1 MSSTRVISG
10 PPSADHPVPPAVR
23 AAAGP
28 AEIEGIWQNALGG
41 VTYRIGSG
49 EQIRFAKWSPGC
61 PPEAEGDLKTEAQRM
76 TWAGKFIRVP
86 EVLSCEEQADGQ
98 LLIPAAL
105 HGHSA
110 ASSLGKSDPAR
121 SAHAVG
127 HGLRQ
132 MHDALPIGA
141 CPFDWDL
148 ESRIQHLPADQQA
161 EFLDNA
167 PELDLVVC
175 HGDACL
181 PNTIITDDHEFS
193 AHVDLGMLGL
203 ADRWVDLAIAA
214 WSSEWNYGPGF
225 EQYVYAGYGIEP
237 DERKISFYR
246 RVWDAA

>member
-28 AEIEGIWQNALGG
+28 AEIEGVWQNALGG

-49 EQIRFAKWSPGC
+49 EQMRFAKWSPGC

-76 TWAGKFIRVP
+76 RWAGKFIRVP
-86 EVLSCEEQADGQ
+86 EVLSCEQHADGQ
-98 LLIPAAL
+98 LLITAAL

-127 HGLRQ
+127 LGLRQ
-132 MHDALPIGA
+132 MHEALPVGA

-161 EFLDNA
+161 GFLDNV

-203 ADRWVDLAIAA
+203 ADRWADLAIAA
-214 WSSEWNYGPGF
+214 WSTEWNYGPGF
-225 EQYVYAGYGIEP
+225 EQDVYAGYGIEP
-237 DERKISFYR
+237 DEWKISFYR

>member
-28 AEIEGIWQNALGG
+28 AEIEGVWQNALGG

-49 EQIRFAKWSPGC
+49 EQMRFAKWSPGC
-61 PPEAEGDLKTEAQRM
+61 PPEAEGDLRAEAQRM
-76 TWAGKFIRVP
+76 KWAGKFIRVP

-98 LLIPAAL
+98 LLITAAL

-132 MHDALPIGA
+132 MHDALPVGA

-161 EFLDNA
+161 GFLDNV

-203 ADRWVDLAIAA
+203 ADRWADLAIAA
-214 WSSEWNYGPGF
+214 WSTEWNYGPGF

-237 DERKISFYR
+237 DEWKISFYR

>member
-98 LLIPAAL
+98 LLITAAL
-105 HGHSA
+105 HGHRA

-203 ADRWVDLAIAA
+203 ADRWADLAIAA
-214 WSSEWNYGPGF
+214 WSTEWNYGPGF

>member
-28 AEIEGIWQNALGG
+28 AEIEGVWQNALGG

-49 EQIRFAKWSPGC
+49 EQMRFAKWSPGC
-61 PPEAEGDLKTEAQRM
+61 PPEAEGDLRAEAQRM
-76 TWAGKFIRVP
+76 KWAGKFIRVP

-98 LLIPAAL
+98 LLITAAL

-148 ESRIQHLPADQQA
+148 ESRIKHLPADQQA

-203 ADRWVDLAIAA
+203 ADRWADLAIAA
-214 WSSEWNYGPGF
+214 WSTEWNYGPGF